1 MNITSENREYIP
13 KVPPKNIKK
22 ILSQIELFEVY
33 PRVFAL
39 VIKDNKLRARVFL
52 RYQEFYESDSDT
64 FRGKGFKW
72 RDYIEFYKQKTKK
85 DYFSY
90 YEDFAGY
97 NIPCNSIEACMKK
110 IPDLNI
116 YDMIMF
122 SVVDTIRSIVGS
134 DNFYLIGIDQND
146 GEDESLIHHEFAH
159 ALWFSDPVYK
169 RKMEKAIQAL
179 PPNFKESIY
188 NKIGQAGYGENVFDD
203 ELQAYLSTGILPEM
217 ARIKDIKK
225 EQIKF
230 KNIFDKYT
238 HKLKAKKINID
249 WSTDLDR

>member
-1 MNITSENREYIP
+1 
-13 KVPPKNIKK
+13 
-22 ILSQIELFEVY
+22 
-33 PRVFAL
+33 
-39 VIKDNKLRARVFL
+39 
-52 RYQEFYESDSDT
+52 
-64 FRGKGFKW
+64 
-72 RDYIEFYKQKTKK
+72 
-85 DYFSY
+85 
-90 YEDFAGY
+90 
-97 NIPCNSIEACMKK
+97 
-110 IPDLNI
+110 
-116 YDMIMF
+116 
-122 SVVDTIRSIVGS
+122 
-134 DNFYLIGIDQND
+134 
-146 GEDESLIHHEFAH
+146 
-159 ALWFSDPVYK
+159 
-169 RKMEKAIQAL
+169 MEKAIQSL